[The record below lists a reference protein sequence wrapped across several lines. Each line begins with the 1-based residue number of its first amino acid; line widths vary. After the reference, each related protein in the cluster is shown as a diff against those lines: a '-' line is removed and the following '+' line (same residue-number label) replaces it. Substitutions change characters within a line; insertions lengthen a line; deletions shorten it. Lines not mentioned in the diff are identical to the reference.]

1 MIRNF
6 TGLPGSGKSYGALLD
21 IIVELTRGSR
31 VVFHQIPID
40 HGELAVY
47 LKEQGHEPDL
57 SVRLRKIPE
66 DRVRD
71 FWAYADE
78 QGVKSG
84 RLFVIDEAHVYFDAR
99 AWAEIGPRMS
109 VYLTQHRHLNDEVLF
124 ITQHP
129 EMIDKRIR
137 LLVAQ
142 TVSYRNLR
150 TERWLQF
157 FRPPAWMVWSEF
169 YGIPRHG
176 QKPDAFGRRKL
187 DLRVAKCY
195 ATSAGHGGLGRSG
208 GPEQDR
214 PTKRI
219 HFGWISLGAVGLVLL
234 LSFGPEK
241 VMGWTIGRFLKG
253 AKDAAPVHA
262 VVSQATPQP
271 QVVAKPVAQQHAR
284 TTEATEEPPSSAHL
298 ETRGITT
305 ANGRLLILLSDG
317 RTITEEDEPFRKSGR
332 LYWNKGRESAILKR

>member
-21 IIVELTRGSR
+21 IIVELTRGNR
-31 VVFHQIPID
+31 TVFHQIPID

-78 QGVKSG
+78 VGVRSG

-142 TVSYRNLR
+142 TIAYRNLR

-176 QKPDAFGRRKL
+176 QKPDAIGRRKL
-187 DLRVAKCY
+187 VLRIAKCY

-214 PTKRI
+214 PTKRL
-219 HFGWISLGAVGLVLL
+219 HVGWMSVGAVIVVLL

-241 VMGWTIGRFLKG
+241 LMGWTIGRFLKG
-253 AKDAAPVHA
+253 AKDAAPVHLPQTSA
-262 VVSQATPQP
+262 PAPEQHKQPTPQ
-271 QVVAKPVAQQHAR
+271 VTRATA
-284 TTEATEEPPSSAHL
+284 ATEEPPSSATL

-305 ANGRLLILLSDG
+305 SNGRFLILLSDG
-317 RTITEEDEPFRKSGR
+317 RVITEEDEPYRKSGR
-332 LYWNKGRESAILKR
+332 LYWNGGRESAILKR

>member
-21 IIVELTRGSR
+21 SIVELTRGNR

-47 LKEQGHEPDL
+47 LKENGHEPDL

-71 FWAYADE
+71 FWSYAEE
-78 QGVKSG
+78 QGVRSG
-84 RLFVIDEAHVYFDAR
+84 RLFIIDEAHVYFDAR

-142 TVSYRNLR
+142 TVAYRNLR

-176 QKPDAFGRRKL
+176 QKPDAIGRRKL
-187 DLRVAKCY
+187 DLRIAKCY

-214 PTKRI
+214 PTKRL
-219 HFGWISLGAVGLVLL
+219 HFGWMSLAALFVVWLI
-234 LSFGPEK
+234 SFGPEK
-241 VMGWTIGRFLKG
+241 LMGWTIGRFTK
-253 AKDAAPVHA
+253 AAQHQAPQQQA
-262 VVSQATPQP
+262 VAVS
-271 QVVAKPVAQQHAR
+271 KPVTMQSTQQAVTR
-284 TTEATEEPPSSAHL
+284 AAAATEEPPASASL
-298 ETRGITT
+298 TTRGITT
-305 ANGRLLILLSDG
+305 ANGKFLILLSDG
-317 RTITEEDEPFRKSGR
+317 RTITEEDGPFRKGGR
-332 LYWNKGRESAILKR
+332 LYWNEGKESAVLKR